1 MIGKVTIGKSFG
13 GICQYVFGEDKQAE
27 VLATEGVRDTSAE
40 RMAADFNA
48 QRELN
53 PQLGKAVMHVALAW
67 PAEETAQLSNDRMR
81 ELARAYLQEMKVDA
95 ANTQWA
101 LVRHKDQEHPHAHLI
116 VNRVDNDG
124 ATVSD
129 QHNYR
134 NSMEACRR
142 LEKQYGLVS
151 AQEVSQ
157 DNRRA
162 QREELPERAAA
173 KLYVQDA
180 MSRHLPH
187 ATSTEE
193 LTEAMQRDGIGVKA
207 TYQKGKLQAVVFE
220 YEGQHLKGS
229 ELGRA
234 YSGNKLAET
243 IEAQRDQVQQQRAEL
258 STAGQA
264 YGQHR
269 MELDLEAFGRE
280 YGAQKQQ
287 AEREQAE
294 KAQKQAQERTLSQ
307 QTPKPPQPSI
317 GRGGG
322 YEMGG

>member
-1 MIGKVTIGKSFG
+1 MIGKVKIGKSFG
-13 GICQYVFGEDKQAE
+13 GICRYVFEEDKQVE
-27 VLATEGVRDTSAE
+27 VLAAEGVRRTSAAS
-40 RMAADFNA
+40 MATDFNA

-53 PQLGKAVMHVALAW
+53 PALGRAVMHVALAW
-67 PAEETAQLSNDRMR
+67 PAEEKALSNEQMT
-81 ELARAYLQEMKVDA
+81 ELARAYLKEMKVDVE
-95 ANTQWA
+95 NTQWA
-101 LVRHKDQEHPHAHLI
+101 LVRHKDQAHPHAHLI

-134 NSMEACRR
+134 NSLKACRK

-162 QREELPERAAA
+162 QREELPARAAA

-180 MSRHLPH
+180 LSRHLPH

-193 LTEAMQRDGIGVKA
+193 LTEALQRDGIGVQAK
-207 TYQKGKLQAVVFE
+207 YQKGQLQAVVFE
-220 YEGQHLKGS
+220 HAGQHLKGS
-229 ELGRA
+229 ELSRA
-234 YSGNKLAET
+234 YSGNNLAKT

-258 STAGQA
+258 STAGEQ

-269 MELDLEAFGRE
+269 VALDLEAFGRE
-280 YGAQKQQ
+280 YAGQQQ

-294 KAQKQAQERTLSQ
+294 KAQKQAQERTSPQ
-307 QTPKPPQPSI
+307 QTPTPPRPSI
-317 GRGGG
+317 GRSSG
-322 YEMGG
+322 YGIGD

>member
-1 MIGKVTIGKSFG
+1 MIGKVKIGKSFA
-13 GICQYVFGEDKQAE
+13 GICRYVFEEDKQAE
-27 VLATEGVRDTSAE
+27 VLVAEGVRADSAA

-53 PQLGKAVMHVALAW
+53 PALGRAVMHVALAW
-67 PAEETAQLSNDRMR
+67 PAEETEQLSNERIA
-81 ELARAYLQEMKVDA
+81 ELARAYLKEMKVDA
-95 ANTQWA
+95 NNTQWV
-101 LVRHKDQEHPHAHLI
+101 LVRHKDQAHPHAHLV

-134 NSMEACRR
+134 NSLEACRK

-162 QREELPERAAA
+162 VREQLPERAAA

-180 MSRHLPH
+180 LSRHLPH
-187 ATSTEE
+187 TVTPEE
-193 LTEAMQRDGIGVKA
+193 LTEAMQRDGIGVQA

-220 YEGQHLKGS
+220 HEGYYLKGS

-234 YSGNKLAET
+234 YSGNNLAKT
-243 IEAQRDQVQQQRAEL
+243 LAAQYDQVQQQRTEVSA
-258 STAGQA
+258 AGQQ
-264 YGQHR
+264 YGAHR
-269 MELDLEAFGRE
+269 MELELEAFGRE
-280 YGAQKQQ
+280 YAAQQ
-287 AEREQAE
+287 QAE
-294 KAQKQAQERTLSQ
+294 KAAKAAQERTIPQ
-307 QTPKPPQPSI
+307 QAPKPPRPTI
-317 GRGGG
+317 ERDGG
-322 YEMGG
+322 YGIG

>member
-1 MIGKVTIGKSFG
+1 MIGKVKIGKSFG
-13 GICQYVFGEDKQAE
+13 GICRYVFGEEKGAE
-27 VLATEGVRDTSAE
+27 VLATEGVRGTSAAH
-40 RMAADFNA
+40 MAADFNA

-53 PQLGKAVMHVALAW
+53 PNLGKAVLHVALAW
-67 PAEETAQLSNDRMR
+67 PAEEKAQLSNERMA
-81 ELARAYLQEMKVDA
+81 EIARAYLKAMNVDPEG
-95 ANTQWA
+95 TQWA
-101 LVRHKDQEHPHAHLI
+101 LVRHRDQDHPHAHLI

-134 NSMEACRR
+134 HSLAACRT

-162 QREELPERAAA
+162 SRGQLPARAAA

-180 MSRHLPH
+180 LSRHLPH

-193 LTEAMQRDGIGVKA
+193 LTAALQRDGIGVQA
-207 TYQKGKLQAVVFE
+207 TYQKGQLQAVVFA
-220 YEGQHLKGS
+220 YEGHHLKGS

-234 YSGNKLAET
+234 YSGNHLAKT
-243 IEAQRDQVQQQRAEL
+243 IAAQQTQVQQQRAEL
-258 STAGQA
+258 STAGQQ

-269 MELDLEAFGRE
+269 LALDLEAFGRE
-280 YGAQKQQ
+280 YAAQQQ
-287 AEREQAE
+287 QAE
-294 KAQKQAQERTLSQ
+294 KAEKQAQERTRPQ
-307 QTPKPPQPSI
+307 QTPKPPRPTI
-317 GRGGG
+317 ERGGG
-322 YEMGG
+322 YGIGD

>member
-1 MIGKVTIGKSFG
+1 MIGKVKIGKSFG
-13 GICQYVFGEDKQAE
+13 GICRYVFEEDKQAE
-27 VLATEGVRDTSAE
+27 VLAAEGVRTDSAA

-53 PQLGKAVMHVALAW
+53 PALGRAVMHVALAW
-67 PAEETAQLSNDRMR
+67 PAEETAQLSNERMT
-81 ELARAYLQEMKVDA
+81 ELARAYLKAMKVDA
-95 ANTQWA
+95 DNTQWA
-101 LVRHKDQEHPHAHLI
+101 LVRHKDQAHPHAHLI

-124 ATVSD
+124 ATISD

-134 NSMEACRR
+134 NSAEACRT

-162 QREELPERAAA
+162 QREQLPERAAA

-180 MSRHLPH
+180 LSRHLPH
-187 ATSTEE
+187 VTSAEE
-193 LTEAMQRDGIGVKA
+193 LTAAMQRDGIGVQA
-207 TYQKGKLQAVVFE
+207 TYQKEKWQAVVFE

-234 YSGNKLAET
+234 YSGNNLAKT
-243 IEAQRDQVQQQRAEL
+243 IAAQQEQVQQQRGEL
-258 STAGQA
+258 SAAGQH

-269 MELDLEAFGRE
+269 MELDLEAFGQA
-280 YGAQKQQ
+280 YAAQK
-287 AEREQAE
+287 AQAE
-294 KAQKQAQERTLSQ
+294 KAEQQAQERPSPQ
-307 QTPKPPQPSI
+307 QKPPRPTIERS
-317 GRGGG
+317 GG
-322 YEMGG
+322 YGIGD

>member
-1 MIGKVTIGKSFG
+1 MIGKVTVGKSFG
-13 GICQYVFGEDKQAE
+13 GICRYVFGEDKQAE
-27 VLATEGVRDTSAE
+27 VLAAEGVRGTSAE

-53 PQLGKAVMHVALAW
+53 PALGRAVLHVALAW
-67 PAEETAQLSNDRMR
+67 PAEETAQLSNDRMN
-81 ELARAYLQEMKVDA
+81 ELARAYLREMKVDA
-95 ANTQWA
+95 DNTQWA
-101 LVRHKDQEHPHAHLI
+101 LVRHRDRAHPHAHLI

-124 ATVSD
+124 ATISD

-134 NSMEACRR
+134 NSLEACRK

-162 QREELPERAAA
+162 QRQELPARAGA

-180 MSRHLPH
+180 LSRHLPH
-187 ATSTEE
+187 ATSTQE
-193 LTEAMQRDGIGVKA
+193 LTEALQRDGIGVQA

-220 YEGQHLKGS
+220 HEGHHLKGS

-234 YSGNKLAET
+234 YSGNNLAKT
-243 IEAQRDQVQQQRAEL
+243 IDAQRDQVQQQRAEL
-258 STAGQA
+258 RTAGQA

-269 MELDLEAFGRE
+269 LELDLEVFGRE
-280 YGAQKQQ
+280 YAAQKQQ

-294 KAQKQAQERTLSQ
+294 KAQQQAQERTSPQ
-307 QTPKPPQPSI
+307 QTPKPPRPSI

-322 YEMGG
+322 YEMGD

>member
-1 MIGKVTIGKSFG
+1 MIGKVKIGKSFG
-13 GICQYVFGEDKQAE
+13 GICQYVFSEDKQAE
-27 VLATEGVRDTSAE
+27 VLAAEGVRGTSAE

-53 PQLGKAVMHVALAW
+53 PALGRAVMHVALAW
-67 PAEETAQLSNDRMR
+67 QPGEELSNDRMT
-81 ELARAYLQEMKVDA
+81 ELARAYLKEMKVA
-95 ANTQWA
+95 ADNTQWA
-101 LVRHKDQEHPHAHLI
+101 LVRHKDQAHPHAHLI

-134 NSMEACRR
+134 HSAEACRK

-162 QREELPERAAA
+162 VREELPARAAA

-180 MSRHLPH
+180 LSRHLPH
-187 ATSTEE
+187 ATSPEE
-193 LTEAMQRDGIGVKA
+193 LIEALQRDGVGVQA
-207 TYQKGKLQAVVFE
+207 TYQKGKLQAVVFAH
-220 YEGQHLKGS
+220 EGQHLKGS

-234 YSGNKLAET
+234 YSGNNLAKT
-243 IEAQRDQVQQQRAEL
+243 IEAQREQVQQQRAEL
-258 STAGQA
+258 STAGQQ

-269 MELDLEAFGRE
+269 VALDLEAFGRE
-280 YGAQKQQ
+280 YAAQKQQ

-294 KAQKQAQERTLSQ
+294 KAQKQAQERTAPQ
-307 QTPKPPQPSI
+307 QTPKSPRPSI

>member
-1 MIGKVTIGKSFG
+1 MIGKVKIGKSFG
-13 GICQYVFGEDKQAE
+13 GICRYVFGEEKGAE
-27 VLATEGVRDTSAE
+27 VLAIEGVRGTSAE
-40 RMAADFNA
+40 HMAADFNA

-53 PQLGKAVMHVALAW
+53 PDLGRAVMHVALAW
-67 PAEETAQLSNDRMR
+67 PPGEELRNDQVT
-81 ELARAYLQEMKVDA
+81 ELARAYLKEMKVDA
-95 ANTQWA
+95 DNTQWA
-101 LVRHKDQEHPHAHLI
+101 LVRHRDQAHPHAHLI

-134 NSMEACRR
+134 QSAEACRK

-162 QREELPERAAA
+162 QREELPARAAA

-180 MSRHLPH
+180 LSRHLPH

-193 LTEAMQRDGIGVKA
+193 LTAAMQRDGIGVQA
-207 TYQKGKLQAVVFE
+207 TYQKGQLQAVVFE
-220 YEGQHLKGS
+220 HEGQHLKGS

-234 YSGNKLAET
+234 YSGNNLAKT

-258 STAGQA
+258 STAGQQ

-269 MELDLEAFGRE
+269 MELELEAFGRA
-280 YGAQKQQ
+280 YAAHKQQ
-287 AEREQAE
+287 AE
-294 KAQKQAQERTLSQ
+294 KDQKQAQERTAPQ
-307 QTPKPPQPSI
+307 QAPNPPRPTIERS
-317 GRGGG
+317 GG
-322 YEMGG
+322 YGIGD

>member
-1 MIGKVTIGKSFG
+1 MIGKVKIGKSFG
-13 GICQYVFGEDKQAE
+13 GICQYVFGEEKGAE
-27 VLATEGVRDTSAE
+27 VLATEGVRGTSAAH
-40 RMAADFNA
+40 MAADFNA

-53 PQLGKAVMHVALAW
+53 PALGRAVMHVALAW
-67 PAEETAQLSNDRMR
+67 SPGEELSNDQVT
-81 ELARAYLQEMKVDA
+81 ELARAYLKEMKVDA
-95 ANTQWA
+95 ENTQWA
-101 LVRHKDQEHPHAHLI
+101 LVRHRDQAHPHAHLI

-134 NSMEACRR
+134 QSAEACRT

-162 QREELPERAAA
+162 QREELPARAGA

-180 MSRHLPH
+180 LSRHLPH

-193 LTEAMQRDGIGVKA
+193 LTKALQRDGIGVQA
-207 TYQKGKLQAVVFE
+207 TYQKGQLQAVVFE
-220 YEGQHLKGS
+220 HEGQHLKGS

-234 YSGNKLAET
+234 YSGNNLAKT

-258 STAGQA
+258 GTAGQQ

-280 YGAQKQQ
+280 YAAQKQQ
-287 AEREQAE
+287 AE
-294 KAQKQAQERTLSQ
+294 KDQKQAQERTTPQ
-307 QTPKPPQPSI
+307 QVPKPPRPTVERS
-317 GRGGG
+317 GG
-322 YEMGG
+322 YGIGD

>member
-1 MIGKVTIGKSFG
+1 MIGKVTIGKSFS
-13 GICQYVFGEDKQAE
+13 GICRYVFEEDKQAE
-27 VLATEGVRDTSAE
+27 VLAAEGVRTDSAA

-53 PQLGKAVMHVALAW
+53 PALGRAVMHVALAW
-67 PAEETAQLSNDRMR
+67 PPGEELSNDQVT
-81 ELARAYLQEMKVDA
+81 ELAHAYLKEMKVDA
-95 ANTQWA
+95 DNTQWA
-101 LVRHKDQEHPHAHLI
+101 LVRHRDQAHPHAHLI

-134 NSMEACRR
+134 NSMEACRK

-151 AQEVSQ
+151 AQEMSQ

-162 QREELPERAAA
+162 QREELPARAAA

-180 MSRHLPH
+180 LSRHLPH

-193 LTEAMQRDGIGVKA
+193 LTEALQRDGVGVQA
-207 TYQKGKLQAVVFE
+207 TYQKGQLQAVVFE
-220 YEGQHLKGS
+220 HEGQHLKGS

-234 YSGNKLAET
+234 YSGNNLAKT
-243 IEAQRDQVQQQRAEL
+243 IEAQREQVQQQRAEL
-258 STAGQA
+258 STAGEQ

-269 MELDLEAFGRE
+269 LALELEAFGRE
-280 YGAQKQQ
+280 YAAQKHQG
-287 AEREQAE
+287 EREQAQ
-294 KAQKQAQERTLSQ
+294 KAQKQTQERTTPQ
-307 QTPKPPQPSI
+307 QTPKPPRPSI
-317 GRGGG
+317 ERGGDYG
-322 YEMGG
+322 IGD

>member
-1 MIGKVTIGKSFG
+1 MIGKVKIGKSFA
-13 GICQYVFGEDKQAE
+13 GICRYVFEEDKQAE
-27 VLATEGVRDTSAE
+27 VLVAEGVRADSAA

-67 PAEETAQLSNDRMR
+67 PAEEKEQLSNERMA
-81 ELARAYLQEMKVDA
+81 ELARAYLQAMKVDPEG
-95 ANTQWA
+95 TQWA
-101 LVRHKDQEHPHAHLI
+101 LVRHHDQAHPHAHLI

-134 NSMEACRR
+134 NSMEACHK

-151 AQEVSQ
+151 AQEVGQ

-162 QREELPERAAA
+162 VREQLPERAAA

-180 MSRHLPH
+180 LSRHLPH
-187 ATSTEE
+187 ATSAEE
-193 LTEAMQRDGIGVKA
+193 LTAAMQRDGIGVQA

-220 YEGQHLKGS
+220 HEGHHLKGS

-234 YSGNKLAET
+234 YSGNNLAKT
-243 IEAQRDQVQQQRAEL
+243 LDAQQEQVQQQRTEL
-258 STAGQA
+258 SAAGEQ
-264 YGQHR
+264 YGAHR
-269 MELDLEAFGRE
+269 LELELEAFGQA
-280 YGAQKQQ
+280 YAAQQQ
-287 AEREQAE
+287 ADKAE
-294 KAQKQAQERTLSQ
+294 KAAQERAQRQ
-307 QTPKPPQPSI
+307 QTPKPAQRTI
-317 GRGGG
+317 ERDGG
-322 YEMGG
+322 YGIS

>member
-13 GICQYVFGEDKQAE
+13 GICRYVFGEDKQAE
-27 VLATEGVRDTSAE
+27 VLATEGVRGTSAE
-40 RMAADFNA
+40 GMAADFNA

-67 PAEETAQLSNDRMR
+67 PAEETAQLSNERMR
-81 ELARAYLQEMKVDA
+81 ELARAYLKEMKVDA
-95 ANTQWA
+95 SNTQWA

-116 VNRVDNDG
+116 INRVDNDG

-134 NSMEACRR
+134 NSMEACRK

-162 QREELPERAAA
+162 RREELPARAAA

-180 MSRHLPH
+180 LSRHLPH

-193 LTEAMQRDGIGVKA
+193 LTEALQRDGIGVQA
-207 TYQKGKLQAVVFE
+207 TYQKGRLQAVVFE
-220 YEGQHLKGS
+220 CEGQHVKGS

-234 YSGNKLAET
+234 YSGNNLVKT
-243 IEAQRDQVQQQRAEL
+243 IEAQREQVQQQRAEL
-258 STAGQA
+258 SVAGQA

-269 MELDLEAFGRE
+269 LELDLEAFGRA
-280 YGAQKQQ
+280 YAAQQQ
-287 AEREQAE
+287 AEREQVE
-294 KAQKQAQERTLSQ
+294 KEQKQAQERTVSQ
-307 QTPKPPQPSI
+307 QTLKPPWPSI
-317 GRGGG
+317 ERSGG
-322 YEMGG
+322 YEMGD

>member
-1 MIGKVTIGKSFG
+1 MIGKVKIGKSFG

-27 VLATEGVRDTSAE
+27 VLAAEGVRGTSAAG
-40 RMAADFNA
+40 MAADFNA
-48 QRELN
+48 QRELR
-53 PQLGKAVMHVALAW
+53 PELGRAVMHVALAW
-67 PAEETAQLSNDRMR
+67 PPGEELSNDQVT
-81 ELARAYLQEMKVDA
+81 ELARAYLKEMKVTAD
-95 ANTQWA
+95 NTQWA
-101 LVRHKDQEHPHAHLI
+101 LVRHKDQAHPHAHLI

-134 NSMEACRR
+134 NSAEACRK

-162 QREELPERAAA
+162 VREELPARAAA

-180 MSRHLPH
+180 LSRHLPH
-187 ATSTEE
+187 ATSPEE
-193 LTEAMQRDGIGVKA
+193 LTAAMQRDGVGVQA
-207 TYQKGKLQAVVFE
+207 TYQKGKLQAVVFAH
-220 YEGQHLKGS
+220 EGQHLKGS

-234 YSGNKLAET
+234 YSGNNLAKT

-258 STAGQA
+258 GAAGQQ

-269 MELDLEAFGRE
+269 VALDLEAFGRE
-280 YGAQKQQ
+280 YAAQKQQ
-287 AEREQAE
+287 AE
-294 KAQKQAQERTLSQ
+294 KDQKQAQERTTPQ
-307 QTPKPPQPSI
+307 QTPKPPRPTIERS
-317 GRGGG
+317 GG
-322 YEMGG
+322 YGIGD

>member
-13 GICQYVFGEDKQAE
+13 GICRYVFGEDKQAE
-27 VLATEGVRDTSAE
+27 VLEAEGVRGTSAE

-67 PAEETAQLSNDRMR
+67 PAEETGQLSNERMS
-81 ELARAYLQEMKVDA
+81 ELARAYLKEMKVDA
-95 ANTQWA
+95 DKTQWA
-101 LVRHKDQEHPHAHLI
+101 LVRHKDQDHPHAHLI

-134 NSMEACRR
+134 KSAEACRK
-142 LEKQYGLVS
+142 LEKEYGLLS

-162 QREELPERAAA
+162 QREELPARAAA

-187 ATSTEE
+187 AVSTEE
-193 LTEAMQRDGIGVKA
+193 LTEALQRDGIGVKA
-207 TYQKGKLQAVVFE
+207 TYQKGQLQAVVFA

-229 ELGRA
+229 ELSRA

-243 IEAQRDQVQQQRAEL
+243 IEAQRDQVQQQRAAL

-269 MELDLEAFGRE
+269 LALDLEAFGRE
-280 YGAQKQQ
+280 YGAQKPQ
-287 AEREQAE
+287 AEREQTE
-294 KAQKQAQERTLSQ
+294 KEQKQAQERTLSQ
-307 QTPKPPQPSI
+307 QTPKPSRPSI